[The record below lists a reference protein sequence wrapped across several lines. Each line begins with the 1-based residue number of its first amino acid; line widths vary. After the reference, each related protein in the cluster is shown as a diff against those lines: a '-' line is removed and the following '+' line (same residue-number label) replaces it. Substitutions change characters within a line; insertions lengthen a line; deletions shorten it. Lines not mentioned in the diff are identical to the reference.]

1 MSAHDA
7 ASQLEAAVHEAS
19 KQVDP
24 LSKLMRKIELL
35 QTEMARDQHRFSPAR
50 AEQADKRARRGAD
63 VAHHAQ
69 KTAETV
75 RQLQSDLASVSRA
88 ARHVKAADEEVKLG
102 VRTGT
107 PTRPSMSRASLA
119 SQASPG
125 GANTSG
131 DVVSDAAY
139 AAETQEDV
147 RRRIASYIHQSGRD
161 PEDAFRSF
169 DVDQVGVRGSERE

>member
-1 MSAHDA
+1 M
-7 ASQLEAAVHEAS
+7 HEAS

-88 ARHVKAADEEVKLG
+88 ARHVKAAADEEVKLG

-107 PTRPSMSRASLA
+107 PTRPSRASLA
-119 SQASPG
+119 SRASPG
-125 GANTSG
+125 CR
-131 DVVSDAAY
+131 VHP
-139 AAETQEDV
+139 Q
-147 RRRIASYIHQSGRD
+147 
-161 PEDAFRSF
+161 P
-169 DVDQVGVRGSERE
+169 